1 MRASERCKKLREL
14 LFRKRVG
21 EKLCQLFRSCWKPPV
36 LAEYLERAAA
46 FTHSRE
52 SSLNLTD
59 AVQTMFRSA
68 FTDFLIYMVSRMN
81 QSSNLDVLFTNSTEP
96 VEELFLAL
104 IGCLPIPKLHQ
115 LKVFA
120 GSLPAPKPQD
130 NTPQFP
136 FFE

>member
-1 MRASERCKKLREL
+1 M
-14 LFRKRVG
+14 
-21 EKLCQLFRSCWKPPV
+21 

-59 AVQTMFRSA
+59 AIQTMFRSA
-68 FTDFLIYMVSRMN
+68 FTDFLIYMLSRMN
-81 QSSNLDVLFTNSTEP
+81 QSSNLDVLFIDSDEENSKP

-104 IGCLPIPKLHQ
+104 LGCLPIPKLHQ

-120 GSLPAPKPQD
+120 GSLPTPKPQD